1 MKMST
6 FRRSLCAALVGGAL
20 SVFSLIS
27 VPVATTAPSCSD
39 PPSAAQVKTAA
50 EAVNAYLTAHP
61 DVKQQLIQ
69 YATENHDQSIADI
82 RRYYDTH
89 PQVRN
94 DLRVLRDRV
103 NSIAGPCAN
112 EAIPVYLQ
120 RAFEAL

>member
-20 SVFSLIS
+20 SVSLIS
-27 VPVATTAPSCSD
+27 VPVATAAPSCSD
-39 PPSAAQVKTAA
+39 PPSVAQVKTAS
-50 EAVNAYLTAHP
+50 EAVNAYLNAHP

-69 YATENHDQSIADI
+69 FATENHDQSIADI

-94 DLRVLRDRV
+94 DLRALRDRV

-112 EAIPVYLQ
+112 EAIPAYLQ
-120 RAFEAL
+120 RAFDAL

>member
-1 MKMST
+1 MKMSA
-6 FRRSLCAALVGGAL
+6 FRRSLYAALIGGVL

-50 EAVNAYLTAHP
+50 DAANAYLDAHP

-69 YATENHDQSIADI
+69 FATENHDQAIADI
-82 RRYYDTH
+82 RHYYDTH

-103 NSIAGPCAN
+103 NSIAGQCAN
-112 EAIPVYLQ
+112 QAIPVYLQ

>member
-1 MKMST
+1 MKVST

-20 SVFSLIS
+20 TVFPLIS

-39 PPSAAQVKTAA
+39 PPSAAQVKTAS
-50 EAVNAYLTAHP
+50 EAVNAYLNAHP

-69 YATENHDQSIADI
+69 FGTEPHDQSIADI
-82 RRYYDTH
+82 RRYYDAH

-94 DLRVLRDRV
+94 DLRVLRDKV
-103 NSIAGPCAN
+103 NGIAGACAN
-112 EAIPVYLQ
+112 EAIPAYLQ